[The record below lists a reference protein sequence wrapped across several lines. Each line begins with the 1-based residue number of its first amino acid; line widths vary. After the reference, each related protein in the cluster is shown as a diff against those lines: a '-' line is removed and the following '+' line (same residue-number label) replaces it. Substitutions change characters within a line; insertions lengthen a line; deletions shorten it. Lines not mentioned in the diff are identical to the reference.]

1 MKFLEKFG
9 LDEKTK
15 FLLGITG
22 HNLINLDDDILEEQ
36 FLADQE
42 WQGLDDKLSK
52 VNQKIS

>member
-22 HNLINLDDDILEEQ
+22 HNLINLDEDVLEEK
-36 FLADQE
+36 FPAD
-42 WQGLDDKLSK
+42 
-52 VNQKIS
+52 

>member
-22 HNLINLDDDILEEQ
+22 HNLINLDEDVLEEQ
-36 FLADQE
+36 FLAD
-42 WQGLDDKLSK
+42 
-52 VNQKIS
+52 